1 VPYLLYNG
9 LASDRGK
16 RVGNQG
22 EGQGGKR
29 SESKE
34 SLSLWDPKPCDLS
47 MSSLNNSEEE
57 LGRNEPVIV
66 AIIWEDLWI
75 AVKCQSNM
83 EIAGCLRKI

>member
-1 VPYLLYNG
+1 
-9 LASDRGK
+9 
-16 RVGNQG
+16 
-22 EGQGGKR
+22 
-29 SESKE
+29 
-34 SLSLWDPKPCDLS
+34 

-66 AIIWEDLWI
+66 AIIWDDLWI